1 VPVYPVPAV
10 VVLAGSLPVTGAAT
24 PPMGASEI
32 VIGAVTVK
40 ENVRVADPT
49 VLVAVIV
56 YSIAE
61 AIDVG
66 VPVNSPVLVLKL
78 IPAGAVGVIE
88 KLVISSPVETT
99 VKPIA
104 TELTVLVSLVEV
116 RVKTGIDKDVAGKT
130 AVITPEL
137 AE

>member
-10 VVLAGSLPVTGAAT
+10 VVLAGSLPVTGTAT

-40 ENVRVADPT
+40 VKVLVADPT
-49 VLVAVIV
+49 ALVAVIV
-56 YSIAE
+56 KSIAS

-66 VPVNSPVLVLKL
+66 VPVNSPVVVLKF

-88 KLVISSPVETT
+88 KLVIASPVEST
-99 VKPIA
+99 VKPVA
-104 TELTVLVSLVEV
+104 TELTILVSLDDVS
-116 RVKTGIDKDVAGKT
+116 VKTGIDKEVAGNT
-130 AVITPEL
+130 AMITPEF

>member
-1 VPVYPVPAV
+1 VPAV
-10 VVLAGSLPVTGAAT
+10 VVLAGSLPVTGTAT

-40 ENVRVADPT
+40 VKVLVADPT
-49 VLVAVIV
+49 ALVAVIV
-56 YSIAE
+56 KSIAS

-66 VPVNSPVLVLKL
+66 VPVNSPVVVLKL

-88 KLVISSPVETT
+88 KLVITSPVEST
-99 VKPIA
+99 VKPVA
-104 TELTVLVSLVEV
+104 TELTVLVSLDDVS
-116 RVKTGIDKDVAGKT
+116 VKTGIDNDVAGNT
-130 AVITPEL
+130 AVITPEF

>member
-1 VPVYPVPAV
+1 V
-10 VVLAGSLPVTGAAT
+10 
-24 PPMGASEI
+24 
-32 VIGAVTVK
+32 
-40 ENVRVADPT
+40 
-49 VLVAVIV
+49 
-56 YSIAE
+56 
-61 AIDVG
+61 
-66 VPVNSPVLVLKL
+66 VLKL
-78 IPAGAVGVIE
+78 IPAGADGVIE